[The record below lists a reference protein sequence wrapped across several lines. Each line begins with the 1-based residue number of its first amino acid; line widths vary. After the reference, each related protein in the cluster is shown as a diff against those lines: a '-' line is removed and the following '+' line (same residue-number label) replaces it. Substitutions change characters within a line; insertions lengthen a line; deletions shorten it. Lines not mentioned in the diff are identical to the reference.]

1 MEFQCQ
7 NCETTITQNFCS
19 QCGQKK
25 YKRIDRKYIWDEIQ
39 YTTIHTN
46 KGFLY
51 SVKNIFKNP
60 GKTAKEFIAGNRINH
75 YKPISF
81 AFIVSGISAFLS
93 YKVIGLDHIL
103 KEFYASQNQKLTSNL
118 MNDLMATLTSYS
130 AFMMLSFIPI
140 LALCS
145 KIVLRKWGQNY
156 YEHVVMNAFGLSFYT
171 LFSIVFI
178 YPFYFFLKNDPQ
190 LIMSITFY
198 IYFLMPI
205 MMFWFYKNFYIEK
218 KYTTIMLRVLLK
230 FVLLV
235 FSFFLIVISIL
246 IGYLII
252 LGPAAVN
259 QLNAK

>member
-60 GKTAKEFIAGNRINH
+60 GKTAKEFIAGNRVNH
-75 YKPISF
+75 YKPISL
-81 AFIVSGISAFLS
+81 AFIISGISAFVS
-93 YKVIGLDHIL
+93 YKIIGLDHVL

-118 MNDLMATLTSYS
+118 MNDFMATLTSYS
-130 AFMMLSFIPI
+130 AFMMLASIPI

-145 KIVLRKWGQNY
+145 KIVFRKWGQNY

-178 YPFYFFLKNDPQ
+178 YPFFFFFKKDPQ
-190 LIMSITFY
+190 LIMSITY
-198 IYFLMPI
+198 YTYFLMPI
-205 MMFWFYKNFYIEK
+205 MMFWFYKSFYPEK
-218 KYTTIMLRVLLK
+218 SYQAIILRVLLK
-230 FVLLV
+230 FIIIV
-235 FSFFLIVISIL
+235 FSFMLIIISMIF
-246 IGYLII
+246 GYLII
-252 LGPAAVN
+252 LGPEGIK
-259 QLNAK
+259 QLQAN